1 MLSVEIVQV
10 FTPGANFVLIPVTH
24 EIGAARYVKI
34 SQNDKILTNLD
45 WTPLL
50 MMQLLIQPWSLQ
62 FHFRKIPYISERSE
76 DLIELGDSTD
86 VLTCL
91 ITCREEN
98 LEEDMCFA

>member
-45 WTPLL
+45 
-50 MMQLLIQPWSLQ
+50 
-62 FHFRKIPYISERSE
+62 
-76 DLIELGDSTD
+76 
-86 VLTCL
+86 
-91 ITCREEN
+91 
-98 LEEDMCFA
+98 